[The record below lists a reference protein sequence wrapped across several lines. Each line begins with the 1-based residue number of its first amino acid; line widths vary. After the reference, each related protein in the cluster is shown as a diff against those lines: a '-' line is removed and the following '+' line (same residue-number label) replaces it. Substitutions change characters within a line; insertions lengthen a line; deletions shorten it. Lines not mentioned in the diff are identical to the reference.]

1 MKKQLT
7 TTKKSVW
14 RRAVERYKE
23 SKKPSRIGFLVDA
36 TGSRNK
42 TWERA
47 QGIQSKM
54 FRAAH
59 GIKAIKLRLVHF
71 GGGSLTTRDWDD
83 DTRNVAAHM
92 AAVRCQTGLTQIL
105 EGLQSFI
112 DEAPEDRAT
121 AIILIGDYFE
131 ECSIRAKFT
140 AALLK
145 DKGIKVY
152 SFIEGNDHTAQTI
165 FRNLAEISDGRFARF
180 GDDLPLD
187 DLCQGV
193 ALLASGGR
201 KALRQLENKKVR
213 QLLLGSAKA

>member
-1 MKKQLT
+1 MKKILT

-14 RRAVERYKE
+14 GRAVERYKE
-23 SKKPSRIGFLVDA
+23 STKPSRIGFLVDA

-54 FRAAH
+54 FRAAY

-71 GGGSLTTRDWDD
+71 GGGSLTTRNWDD
-83 DTRNVAAHM
+83 DTKSVAANM
-92 AAVRCQTGLTQIL
+92 AAVRCQAGLTQIL

-112 DEAPEDRAT
+112 DETPEDRAT

-131 ECSIRAKFT
+131 ECSTQAKIT
-140 AALLK
+140 AVRLK
-145 DKGIKVY
+145 DMGIKVY
-152 SFIEGNDHTAQTI
+152 SFIEGNDHTAQTV
-165 FRNLAEISDGRFARF
+165 FRNLAEISGGKFARF
-180 GDDLPLD
+180 GDDLPLA

-193 ALLASGGR
+193 ALLASGGK
-201 KALRQLENKKVR
+201 KALRQLGNKKVQR
-213 QLLLGSAKA
+213 LLLGPAKV

>member
-1 MKKQLT
+1 MRKQLT

-14 RRAVERYKE
+14 GRALERYKE
-23 SKKPSRIGFLVDA
+23 STRPSRIGFLVDA

-71 GGGSLTTRDWDD
+71 GGNRLTTRDWED
-83 DTRNVAAHM
+83 DTKSVAAHM
-92 AAVRCQTGLTQIL
+92 AAVRCRAGLTQIL
-105 EGLQSFI
+105 EGLQTFI
-112 DEAPEDRAT
+112 DEAPEDRAS

-131 ECSIRAKFT
+131 ECSTQAKIT
-140 AALLK
+140 SVRLK
-145 DKGIKVY
+145 DMGIKVY
-152 SFIEGNDHTAQTI
+152 SFIEGNDHTAQTV
-165 FRNLAEISDGRFARF
+165 FRNLAEVTDGRFARF
-180 GDDLPLD
+180 GEDLPLA

-201 KALRQLENKKVR
+201 KALRQLGNKKVQR
-213 QLLLGSAKA
+213 LLLGPAKA